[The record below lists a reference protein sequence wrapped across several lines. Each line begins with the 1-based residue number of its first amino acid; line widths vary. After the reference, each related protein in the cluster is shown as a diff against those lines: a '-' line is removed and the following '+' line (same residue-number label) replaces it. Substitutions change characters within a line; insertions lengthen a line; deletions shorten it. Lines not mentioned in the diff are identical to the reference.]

1 MTKNVETLLDYF
13 SQIRKVYAEWL
24 KIKYKGHY
32 FSPNEID
39 ILILLANNRSINNCG
54 QLNLLLKVSKGLIS
68 RSISSLEDR
77 GRVSTWESEDDK
89 RVRRISLTDEAGP
102 VIDQLNRGI
111 REINEIVLFD
121 ISEEEIRQMEETM
134 EKIMRNFK
142 AAEEEYL

>member
-1 MTKNVETLLDYF
+1 M
-13 SQIRKVYAEWL
+13 
-24 KIKYKGHY
+24 
-32 FSPNEID
+32 
-39 ILILLANNRSINNCG
+39 
-54 QLNLLLKVSKGLIS
+54 KVSKGLIS

-77 GRVSTWESEDDK
+77 GLVSTWESEDDK

>member
-32 FSPNEID
+32 FSSNEID
-39 ILILLANNRSINNCG
+39 ILILLANNRSI
-54 QLNLLLKVSKGLIS
+54 NLLLKVSKGLIS

-77 GRVSTWESEDDK
+77 GLVSTWESEDDK

>member
-1 MTKNVETLLDYF
+1 MSELSV
-13 SQIRKVYAEWL
+13 V
-24 KIKYKGHY
+24 H
-32 FSPNEID
+32 ID
-39 ILILLANNRSINNCG
+39 
-54 QLNLLLKVSKGLIS
+54 
-68 RSISSLEDR
+68 SSLPR
-77 GRVSTWESEDDK
+77 YLFRVYVKVVSTWESEDDK

-111 REINEIVLFD
+111 REINEIVLSD